1 MTAEELVAAGAGLP
15 GVAPIPC
22 SALYRALFSII
33 ASIIGWIKSI
43 ISMRLVCVPFASL
56 ATSASGKLFCSFVM
70 SCCRAGSPEVTPGL
84 GDCSSGDG
92 GSGGGSIWC

>member
-33 ASIIGWIKSI
+33 ASTYHRVDQIHHFYALG
-43 ISMRLVCVPFASL
+43 VCALRQPCYQCVRKIVLFIRNVLLSRGVP
-56 ATSASGKLFCSFVM
+56 
-70 SCCRAGSPEVTPGL
+70 GSYTR
-84 GDCSSGDG
+84 SR
-92 GSGGGSIWC
+92 